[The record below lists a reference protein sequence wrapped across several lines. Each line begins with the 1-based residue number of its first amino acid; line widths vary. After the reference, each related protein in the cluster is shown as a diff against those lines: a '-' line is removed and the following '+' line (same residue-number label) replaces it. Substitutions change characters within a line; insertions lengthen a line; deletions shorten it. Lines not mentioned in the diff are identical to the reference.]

1 MQLNYI
7 INELDKQITAS
18 KTELVLLEE
27 RKIAL
32 IKLATKYPDAH
43 LEKNNTVCIDN
54 LWDKMS
60 CMRVAWGWG
69 YGYGTYG
76 SMTKVNVRF
85 SVGKK
90 DMEDGIRIHSYPY
103 NNTVATIAF
112 LFLPNPNNTYP
123 RRVKEITVLN
133 YSNMI
138 PDACPKR
145 KVFLKRIRNYLLN
158 IIIKE
163 NMKINNNS
171 YNTDEFERLILFK

>member
-1 MQLNYI
+1 MHLNHI

-27 RKIAL
+27 IKIAL
-32 IKLATKYPDAH
+32 IKLAARYPDAH

-60 CMRVAWGWG
+60 CMRVAWG

-90 DMEDGIRIHSYPY
+90 DMEDDIRIHSYPY
-103 NNTVATIAF
+103 NNTIANIAY
-112 LFLPNPNNTYP
+112 LPNQNGLYP
-123 RRVKEITVLN
+123 RRTKEITILD
-133 YSNMI
+133 YSNII
-138 PDACPKR
+138 PNVCPKR
-145 KVFLKRIRNYLLN
+145 KIFLKRIRNYLLN

-163 NMKINNNS
+163 QMKINTKS
-171 YNTDEFERLILFK
+171 YNTDEFERLILLK